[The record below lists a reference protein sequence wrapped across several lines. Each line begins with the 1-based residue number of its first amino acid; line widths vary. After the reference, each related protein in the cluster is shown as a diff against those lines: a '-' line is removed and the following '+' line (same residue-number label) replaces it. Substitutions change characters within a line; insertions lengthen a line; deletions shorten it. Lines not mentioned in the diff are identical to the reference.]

1 MRTTRQANF
10 DANDISDETVADNLR
25 CLVKR
30 GKRTLPGAGL
40 PDDPIVLN
48 RSDDCLLLR
57 DGVPAIS
64 SYREFAVAG
73 GLMSYV
79 PDDMARA
86 AGIYTGRILRGDKPA
101 DLPVQ
106 QAAKSALI
114 INLKTAES
122 LGITFPTALL
132 VRADEVIE

>member
-1 MRTTRQANF
+1 VGALVISP
-10 DANDISDETVADNLR
+10 DAFLNSRPVQVVAR
-25 CLVKR
+25 
-30 GKRTLPGAGL
+30 
-40 PDDPIVLN
+40 
-48 RSDDCLLLR
+48 LLH

-64 SYREFAVAG
+64 SNREFAVAG
-73 GLMSYV
+73 GFMSYV

-86 AGIYTGRILRGDKPA
+86 AGVYTGRILKGDKPA

-114 INLKTAES
+114 INLKTAAS
-122 LGITFPTALL
+122 FGITFPTALL